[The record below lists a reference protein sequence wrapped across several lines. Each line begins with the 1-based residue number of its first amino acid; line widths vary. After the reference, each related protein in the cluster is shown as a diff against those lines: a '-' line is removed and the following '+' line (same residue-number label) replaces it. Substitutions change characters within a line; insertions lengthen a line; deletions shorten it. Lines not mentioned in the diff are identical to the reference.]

1 MKMSRESVQIA
12 LLTVEM
18 HIPFAHSLK
27 DKRSVVR
34 GFKEQIRTRFN
45 ASVAEF
51 GYQDKWQRALIGVC
65 MLSGN
70 RKKLEKNMALVR
82 QLCEEL
88 HNVQIIEIS
97 QEWL

>member
-1 MKMSRESVQIA
+1 MKMSIESVHIA
-12 LLTVEM
+12 LVTVEIY
-18 HIPFAHSLK
+18 IPFAHSLK

-34 GFKEQIRTRFN
+34 SLKEQLRTRFN
-45 ASVAEF
+45 ASVSEF

-70 RKKLEKNMALVR
+70 RKKLEKDMALV
-82 QLCEEL
+82 QQQCQEL
-88 HNVQIIEIS
+88 HNVEIIDIS